1 MKNPYVSW
9 RNLSY
14 GFPMVFLW
22 FPLPQIEAMDQ
33 TGVEVTDV
41 NLDEVGTT
49 QAVDPPVNGIIIG
62 LSGLILV

>member
-9 RNLSY
+9 RNHHLSY

-49 QAVDPPVNGIIIG
+49 QAVDP
-62 LSGLILV
+62 